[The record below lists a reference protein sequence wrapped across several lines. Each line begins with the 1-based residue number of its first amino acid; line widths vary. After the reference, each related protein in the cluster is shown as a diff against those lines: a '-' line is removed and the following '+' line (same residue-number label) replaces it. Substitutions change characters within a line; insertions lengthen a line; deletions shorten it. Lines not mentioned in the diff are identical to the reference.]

1 MTIQAKNKTIQR
13 PEWLPRGVWPYE
25 IRSAVVDGTP
35 IAYTDEGSGRV
46 LLLIHDGMWSYVWGQ
61 LIGSLRDRFRV
72 VTLDFPGSGL
82 SPESSAHPPSLNG
95 DSKLV
100 EAFVETLDIQK
111 TTVVAH
117 DIGGAVGVGFAA
129 RRPDLVEGLVLVN
142 TFAWPPHVAALTT
155 MFRVMTSSPVRAL
168 NTGTNLVPKLTS
180 GRFGIGRHLDA
191 PERHAFL
198 GGFRERAARHRF
210 HDMMSAV
217 RNETAYLAKVEE
229 ALSSTL
235 SEKPA
240 LTIYGE
246 KNDPFGFQEKFAQYL
261 TNVEEMVIAGG
272 NHFSMADDPHG
283 VAERIASWH
292 EAKLQA

>member
-1 MTIQAKNKTIQR
+1 MTTEAKNKAIER
-13 PEWLPRGVWPYE
+13 PEWLPRDVWPHQV
-25 IRSAVVDGTP
+25 RSAVVDGTP
-35 IAYTDEGSGRV
+35 IAYTDEGSGDV

-61 LIGSLRDRFRV
+61 LIAALRDQFRV

-95 DSKLV
+95 DSMLV

-117 DIGGAVGVGFAA
+117 DVGGAVGVGFAA

-142 TFAWPPHVAALTT
+142 TFAWPPHAAALTT

-180 GRFGIGRHLDA
+180 GKLGIGRHLDA
-191 PERHAFL
+191 RARQAFL
-198 GGFRERAARHRF
+198 GGFRDRAARHRF

-217 RNETAYLAKVEE
+217 RNETDYLAQVEE

-246 KNDPFGFQEKFAQYL
+246 KNDPFGFQEKFAEHL
-261 TNVEEMVIAGG
+261 TDVEEMVIPDG
-272 NHFSMADDPHG
+272 NHFPMADDPRA
-283 VAERIASWH
+283 VAERIASWY
-292 EAKLQA
+292 EEKLES